1 MKPTIQHEYPDEF
14 SYCYGCGRLNDHGLH
29 VQSSWQEDQAV
40 AVYLPQPHHIA
51 VPGFV
56 YGGLI
61 ASIMDCHAMATA
73 AAATIQAEG
82 EGLDRATLRFVT
94 GSLHVDYLKPT
105 PLGPPLI
112 AKAIVKEQKG
122 RKMVIT
128 LSLTVNEVET
138 ARGEIVAVRIPETM
152 MRN

>member
-1 MKPTIQHEYPDEF
+1 MKPIIQQEYPDEY
-14 SYCYGCGRLNDHGLH
+14 SQCYGCGRLNDHGLH
-29 VQSSWQEDQAV
+29 VQSSWQGDHAV

-73 AAATIQAEG
+73 AAATLQAEG
-82 EGLDRATLRFVT
+82 ETLDRGTLRFVT

-105 PLGPPLI
+105 PLGVPLI
-112 AKAIVKEQKG
+112 TKATIKEQKG

-128 LSLTVNEVET
+128 LSLTANDVET
-138 ARGEIVAVRIPETM
+138 ARGEVIAVRIPETM
-152 MRN
+152 MRS